1 MEMGNSSTDLQ
12 QVPPESH
19 QWPSYSRRLPIGTP
33 LKNILQAPLGFDG
46 FSDGQKTKL
55 RKHIAATVPV
65 MPCAELDQFLCDL
78 FAQDDVLTA
87 YFRPTELYI
96 PQTTGARL
104 KTVLPFDAA
113 LAAATRAGAMPAL
126 FPHERRLAS
135 LASLVY
141 PCAVFHAADP
151 ALRSMTRSGPK
162 GREQDLA
169 LLRQVLIEE
178 PLRSLRRTNTVMA
191 HTLAA
196 ALGAN
201 PADECEPHQLARL
214 VSSVKLATVGI
225 DQLWGGQPR
234 KSQ

>member
-1 MEMGNSSTDLQ
+1 MSNSSTNLQ
-12 QVPPESH
+12 QMPPGAH
-19 QWPSYSRRLPIGTP
+19 KWPSYSRRVPIGTP
-33 LKNILQAPLGFDG
+33 LKNILQAPLVFDG

-55 RKHIAATVPV
+55 RKHVAATVPV

-96 PQTTGARL
+96 PQSTGARL
-104 KTVLPFDAA
+104 TTVLPFDVA

-135 LASLVY
+135 SAALVY
-141 PCAVFHAADP
+141 PCAIFHAADP
-151 ALRSMTRSGPK
+151 SLRSMTRSGPK

-169 LLRQVLIEE
+169 MLRQVLIEE
-178 PLRSLRRTNTVMA
+178 PLRSLRGTNSVMA

-201 PADECEPHQLARL
+201 AADECEPHQISRL

-225 DQLWGGQPR
+225 DQLWRGQPR
-234 KSQ
+234 QSQ